1 MINIF
6 DVDNTLY
13 NGSTVRKFL
22 LPAFCRK
29 IIPLRIILSL
39 PYYFFFF
46 RFRKAGRS
54 ITEKKI
60 KGLKGISENAMSELA
75 EELFATRIKKNLNPL
90 LLEEIRK
97 AKERH
102 EPVILATS
110 SFRTIIEP
118 LADFL
123 GVDDIIASEI
133 EFSDGIGTG
142 RLKSLPPYK
151 EGKKERV
158 TAYLSSLGQKEENI
172 VFYSDHHDDL
182 PLLSVAGKPVLVN
195 PTRKMRRI
203 AEKHKWDLLEDTIK
217 KKGI

>member
-1 MINIF
+1 MIYIF

-29 IIPLRIILSL
+29 IIPLSIILSL
-39 PYYFFFF
+39 PYYFFLFK
-46 RFRKAGRS
+46 FRKPGRS

-60 KGLKGISENAMSELA
+60 RGLKGISENAMSELA
-75 EELFATRIKKNLNPL
+75 EELFATKFKKNLNPL
-90 LLEEIRK
+90 ILKEVRK
-97 AKERH
+97 AKERS
-102 EPVILATS
+102 ESVILATS

-118 LADFL
+118 LADYL
-123 GVDDIIASEI
+123 GADDIIASEI
-133 EFSDGIGTG
+133 EFNNGTGTG
-142 RLKSLPPYK
+142 RLRSLPPYK

-158 TAYLSSLGQKEENI
+158 MAYLSSVGQKEENI
-172 VFYSDHHDDL
+172 VFYTDHQDDL
-182 PLLSVAGKPVLVN
+182 PLLSVAGKPVVVN

-203 AEKHKWDLLEDTIK
+203 AEKHKWDLLEDSIK